1 MSENN
6 IPEVQQTENE
16 KLLSRRKALV
26 RLGLAVGVSTYV
38 APLLTQLN
46 EAKAADCPPGYLRSM
61 GTCVHNWV

>member
-6 IPEVQQTENE
+6 IPDAQQTQDE

-26 RLGLAVGVSTYV
+26 RLGLAVGVTTYV

-61 GTCVHNWV
+61 GRCAHN